1 MTQVSDAERK
11 SSITVDKATR
21 LLVLSVQADMQRAA
35 RQDLT
40 LGEVVARL
48 ADGWQRRNAIVNAHA
63 SQQAKPSPCGGCN
76 GGCGDS
82 ITRAW
87 RFIGATLGLTVIA
100 LALAGAAWAR
110 AGA

>member
-21 LLVLSVQADMQRAA
+21 LMVLAVQADMQRAA

-48 ADGWQRRNAIVNAHA
+48 ADGWQRRNAIVNGTAG
-63 SQQAKPSPCGGCN
+63 QGRPSPCGGCN

-87 RFIGATLGLTVIA
+87 RFIGATLGLALIA
-100 LALAGAAWAR
+100 ATLAGAAWIR